1 MEIIDFGCSMW
12 AEDPA
17 WTCIFDGVEGD
28 GERNVR
34 LGAFFQVQD
43 MIDAGAFGDD
53 AARPWIVIAQ
63 IYPLPEELST
73 RYKAAVDDCMGGWP
87 EEDHRDK
94 IVAMTG
100 YASGVPFDPQAI
112 RPASAGEN
120 RITGLKRPAG
130 IEMPC
135 FATAEEAR
143 TFCRSAAEMLPVLFG
158 MIGFFLDKPVNLMG
172 ETGWEYI
179 RSMVGRQ

>member
-1 MEIIDFGCSMW
+1 MW

-17 WTCIFDGVEGD
+17 WTCTFDGVEGD

-34 LGAFFQVQD
+34 LGAFFQVQGI
-43 MIDAGAFGDD
+43 IDEP
-53 AARPWIVIAQ
+53 RPWIVIAQ

-73 RYKAAVDDCMGGWP
+73 RYKAAVGDCMGGWP

-94 IVAMTG
+94 IVSMTG
-100 YASGVPFDPQAI
+100 YDSGVPFDPQAI
-112 RPASAGEN
+112 RPASAGDK
-120 RITGLKRPAG
+120 RIPGVK
-130 IEMPC
+130 MPC

-143 TFCRSAAEMLPVLFG
+143 EFCRSAAETLQAFFW
-158 MIGFFLDKPVNLMG
+158 MIGFFLDKPINLMG
-172 ETGWEYI
+172 ETGWQYI